1 MLMKDIYKNPTL
13 YYILVPAIV
22 ALWPLLAWAFW
33 LPNAEKSW
41 ASGIEQYKKAEGL
54 IAEIL
59 ILDRGRLALAEAAN
73 SNDEFDY
80 AKAVATVA
88 GLCNIPAGN
97 YSQDSGA
104 VIESSGQKSQSAKV
118 VLKDVDITKSARFLS
133 TIQLRW
139 ANLQCTQLKLTK
151 KKGVPDMWVAD
162 LDFKYYY

>member
-13 YYILVPAIV
+13 YYILVPAMV
-22 ALWPLLAWAFW
+22 ALWPLLVWAVW
-33 LPNAEKSW
+33 LPNAGRSW
-41 ASGIEQYKKAEGL
+41 TSGVEQYNKAQGL

-59 ILDRGRLALAEAAN
+59 TLDRGRLALAEAAD
-73 SNDEFDY
+73 SKDEFDY
-80 AKAVATVA
+80 ARAVAMVA
-88 GLCNIPAGN
+88 GQCNIPAGN

-118 VLKDVDITKSARFLS
+118 VLKDVDIARFARFLS

-139 ANLQCTQLKLTK
+139 ANLQCTQVKLTK
-151 KKGVPDMWVAD
+151 KKGLPDIWVAD

>member
-1 MLMKDIYKNPTL
+1 MLNKDIYKNPTL

-22 ALWPLLAWAFW
+22 ALWPLLVWAVW

-41 ASGIEQYKKAEGL
+41 ASGVEQYKKAQSL

-59 ILDRGRLALAEAAN
+59 ILDRGRLALVEAAD
-73 SNDEFDY
+73 SKDEFDY
-80 AKAVATVA
+80 ARAVAMVA
-88 GLCNIPAGN
+88 TQCNIPAGN

-104 VIESSGQKSQSAKV
+104 FIESSGQKSQSAKV
-118 VLKDVDITKSARFLS
+118 VLKDVDIARFARFLS

-139 ANLQCTQLKLTK
+139 ANLQCTQVKLTK
-151 KKGVPDMWVAD
+151 KKGVPDVWLVD